1 MRKISIAIILVI
13 LVSSAVFSEGS
24 REQPEQ
30 SWGPGQGMF
39 QGFEGYSGEIITVTG
54 KIEFEENGFLE
65 LISGG
70 ETFELMYHFL
80 DTSNLEITEG
90 DEITVKGFAV
100 PGPRWDNDADETH
113 LMLTGAIINGKE
125 YILSGSD
132 YCYSTGFRGRGSFG
146 RGRRP
151 MMGGSFGRWGW

>member
-1 MRKISIAIILVI
+1 MY
-13 LVSSAVFSEGS
+13 
-24 REQPEQ
+24 
-30 SWGPGQGMF
+30 
-39 QGFEGYSGEIITVTG
+39 QGFEGYSREIITVTG
-54 KIEFEENGFLE
+54 IIEFEDNGFPE

-70 ETFELMYHFL
+70 ETYELMYHFL
-80 DTSNLEITEG
+80 DTSDLNINEG

-125 YILSGSD
+125 YILSDSD
-132 YCYSTGFRGRGSFG
+132 YCYSTGFRGSFG